1 MSLLFVYCECYSD
14 KGGARSNGIHFTVEC
29 VNWMYRPIDRV
40 TASGLVNELYV
51 ARHSPAVARAAMHPH
66 RLGLL
71 AMVMALAYRFCEPD
85 AIRARSA
92 FRTINRMAEVKG
104 NQCFNAA
111 AAWLF
116 QGKDGAMYRPSVAA
130 CQAMH
135 LMVSFLLMSGAED
148 NARAAWPLLG
158 LQIRL
163 CQSLGFHRGRA
174 DDACVDAD
182 DTLRILWW
190 ESYTYDLL

>member
-1 MSLLFVYCECYSD
+1 
-14 KGGARSNGIHFTVEC
+14 
-29 VNWMYRPIDRV
+29 MYRPVDRV
-40 TASGLVNELYV
+40 TASGLVDELYA
-51 ARHSPAVARAAMHPH
+51 ARDSPATRTSSMHSH

-71 AMVMALAYRFCEPD
+71 AMVMSLAYRFCEAD
-85 AIRARSA
+85 SIRPRSA
-92 FRTINRMAEVKG
+92 FQTINRTSEVKA
-104 NQCFNAA
+104 NRCFNAA

-116 QGKDGAMYRPSVAA
+116 QGKDGAMYRPTVAA

-158 LQIRL
+158 LEIRL
-163 CQSLGFHRGRA
+163 CQSLGLHREQA
-174 DDACVDAD
+174 DDAD